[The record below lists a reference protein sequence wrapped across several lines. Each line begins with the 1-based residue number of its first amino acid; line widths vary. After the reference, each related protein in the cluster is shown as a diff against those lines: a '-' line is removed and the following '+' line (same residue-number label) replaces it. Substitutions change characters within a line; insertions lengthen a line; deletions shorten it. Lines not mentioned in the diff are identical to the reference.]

1 MLAALRSKTRPRR
14 TAAVVSV
21 ESALIARVREIE
33 RQLFDVED
41 RELKDRA
48 DDLRG
53 ELELTQGL
61 SDEALTQAF
70 GLIGLAARRTLGI
83 GFYDVQFA
91 AGLALVRGQV
101 AELQTGEGK
110 TFAAAFPAIILSFF
124 GRGVHVATSNAYLA
138 ERDCELLKPLYEMLG
153 ATAGITLAQTPS
165 DQKRAA
171 YRCDITYGPGS
182 DFGFDYLRD
191 QVTLRHAPES
201 KLGSDFLA
209 ILRGQSH
216 ATTPTLQR
224 GLNAVVVDEIDNV
237 LLDDACSPLLISN
250 SSESPAPDAAAHE
263 AARKLCDELISGQ
276 DFSID
281 RLTGGL
287 RLTEAG
293 LARLWENADALPL
306 RVVVRPWQ
314 SYVEQALRAKHIF
327 RRDVNYIVRDGKVV
341 IVDESTGRIF
351 EERSWRD
358 GLHQAVEAREG
369 LTINAEKES
378 LASITQ
384 QRFYRSYES
393 LCGMT
398 GTATGSEVEFQQ
410 IYRLDVTRIPTH
422 RPNRRGF
429 LPPKYFATEDA
440 KWHAIAH
447 EIEHLQ
453 SHGQPVLIGSRS
465 IVKSEYLADLLR
477 SRGVEFQLLNGKQ
490 DADEASI
497 ISQAGRVGAVTIA
510 TNMAGRGTDIKPTED
525 ALARGGLHVIVSEHH
540 DAERIDRQLVG
551 RAARQGDV
559 GSAQY
564 FVSADDDLLM
574 RYGDWLRRVM
584 QRAAPQTGHSELRD
598 DFSSSVR
605 KVQIEAERQRYLER
619 RRLFQED
626 QKASRSA

>member
-1 MLAALRSKTRPRR
+1 MLAALRSTTRPRR
-14 TAAVVSV
+14 AAAAVPV
-21 ESALIARVREIE
+21 ESAFIARVREIE

-41 RELKDRA
+41 HELKDRA

-53 ELELTQGL
+53 EFELTHCL
-61 SDEALTQAF
+61 SDDALTRAL

-83 GFYDVQFA
+83 SFYDVQFE

-101 AELQTGEGK
+101 AEMQTGEGK
-110 TFAAAFPAIILSFF
+110 TFAAAFPAMVLSLF

-138 ERDCELLKPLYEMLG
+138 ERDCKLLKPLYEILG
-153 ATAGITLAQTPS
+153 ATAGITLTSTPP

-171 YRCDITYGPGS
+171 YQCDITYGPGC

-201 KLGSDFLA
+201 RLGTDLLA
-209 ILRGQSH
+209 ILRGQSR

-224 GLNAVVVDEIDNV
+224 GLNAVVVDEIDHV

-250 SSESPAPDAAAHE
+250 FSERPAPDAAAHE
-263 AARKLCDELISGQ
+263 AAKRLCDELIHGQ
-276 DFSID
+276 DFAVD
-281 RLTGGL
+281 RLTGGI

-293 LARLWENADALPL
+293 LARIWENADALPL
-306 RVVVRPWQ
+306 HIVSRPWQ

-341 IVDESTGRIF
+341 IVDESTGRVF

-378 LASITQ
+378 LATITR
-384 QRFYRSYES
+384 QRFYRRYET

-398 GTATGSEVEFQQ
+398 GTATGAEDEFQQ
-410 IYRLDVTRIPTH
+410 IYRLTVSRIPTH
-422 RPNRRGF
+422 RPNRRVL

-447 EIEHLQ
+447 EIECRQ
-453 SHGQPVLIGSRS
+453 SLGQPVLIGSRS
-465 IVKSEYLADLLR
+465 IVKSEYLADLLK

-497 ISQAGRVGAVTIA
+497 ISEAGRVRAVTIA

-525 ALARGGLHVIVSEHH
+525 ALSRGGLHVIVSEHH
-540 DAERIDRQLVG
+540 DSERIDRQLIG

-564 FVSADDDLLM
+564 FVSADDDLFI

-584 QRAAPQTGHSELRD
+584 QRAAPHTGRRELQD

-605 KVQIEAERQRYLER
+605 KVQIEAERQKSLER

-626 QKASRSA
+626 QQESRRA